1 MTLGSRGGLYTVK
14 HRREPTAS
22 RGHACSRATGADARR
37 QWRIA
42 ADAAASAQDAGR
54 GSARGHAAH
63 RHEARRRA
71 RRVRHVHGADR
82 RQAGAELPPPAG
94 PARGPG
100 DHDDRRHGGRV
111 RSSSPPGRL
120 RGVGRGAVRL
130 LHARHPA
137 VRKIAARGKS
147 APDAPGDPRGVG
159 GQPVPVHRLHQNP
172 GGGRARG
179 RPVAMKLVGRPLPK
193 VDAATKVT
201 GRALYADDIVL
212 PRTLHCKILR
222 SPHPHARILSIDTSG
237 ARRIP
242 GVVAV
247 ITGTD
252 LPIKFG
258 ILPVTQDERALEH
271 EKVRYVGD
279 PIAAVAALEEE
290 IAAAACDAIAVE
302 YEVLEPVMTID
313 AALQKPKDEPIQDY
327 GGPNNVHKFV
337 ALEFGDVDAG
347 FGRAEVIRE
356 DVFFFQGNTHLPME
370 QHSAIATYV
379 DGKVTLWSST
389 QVVHYVHRALS
400 KVLELPMHRI
410 RVIGPAHG
418 GGFGGKTDPFAH
430 EIIVCKLSMITG
442 RPVKCTLTREE
453 VFYAHRG
460 RHPVLMWVRTGVTRD
475 GRITAMHFRS
485 ALDGGAYGSYGV
497 ASTFYTGA
505 LQTVTYDIPAYRFEG
520 CRVFTNKPPCGPKRG
535 HGTPQPRFAIE
546 LHLEKI
552 AHELGIDAVEMKRR
566 NFVKPMTRT
575 VNWLRVTSCGLEEC
589 TRRVMDASG
598 FRRRERRPGHG
609 MGFAISSYLSGAGT
623 AIYWN
628 DMPHSEVQIK
638 VDRGGVTTYCGAMD
652 IGQGSDSVL
661 AAVVAEELGLQ
672 PRDIRLVTADTDT
685 TPIDLGSYSSRVTFM
700 AGNAALEA
708 ARKMR
713 ALLVEAAA
721 GKMQSPPE
729 SVSVGGGRIGDFSF
743 EEASILAEAR
753 FGTLATAGSYT
764 PPKIAGPYKGS
775 GVGPS
780 PAYSYSAC
788 VVELDADHRTGL
800 VNMNKVWI
808 AHDVGRAINPL
819 LVEGQVEGSVYM
831 GLGEALMEEQTFR
844 KGLHKWPSML
854 EYKSPTFLDMPDVKT
869 FIVETNDPEGPYGAK
884 EAGQGPLLPVIP
896 AVSAAVFDALGV
908 WIDEVP
914 VTPEK
919 IVEALRRKEKG
930 EPPRYGPPGFPD
942 IPYPTTIKVEPP
954 PKELDRAAPASI

>member
-1 MTLGSRGGLYTVK
+1 V
-14 HRREPTAS
+14 
-22 RGHACSRATGADARR
+22 
-37 QWRIA
+37 
-42 ADAAASAQDAGR
+42 
-54 GSARGHAAH
+54 
-63 RHEARRRA
+63 
-71 RRVRHVHGADR
+71 RV
-82 RQAGAELPPPAG
+82 
-94 PARGPG
+94 
-100 DHDDRRHGGRV
+100 
-111 RSSSPPGRL
+111 
-120 RGVGRGAVRL
+120 VG
-130 LHARHPA
+130 
-137 VRKIAARGKS
+137 K
-147 APDAPGDPRGVG
+147 
-159 GQPVPVHRLHQNP
+159 
-172 GGGRARG
+172 
-179 RPVAMKLVGRPLPK
+179 PLPK
-193 VDAATKVT
+193 VDAAAKVT
-201 GRALYADDIVL
+201 GRAVYADDMML
-212 PRTLHCKILR
+212 PRMLHCRILR
-222 SPHPHARILSIDTSG
+222 SPHPHARILSIDTSA
-237 ARRIP
+237 ARRMP
-242 GVVAV
+242 GVLAV
-247 ITGTD
+247 ITGAD

-279 PIAAVAALEEE
+279 PIAAVAATEEE
-290 IAAAACDAIAVE
+290 IAAAACDAIVVE
-302 YEVLEPVMTID
+302 YEVLGPVMSIE
-313 AALQKPKDEPIQDY
+313 AALDEPKDERIQDY
-327 GGPNNVHKFV
+327 GGPNNVHKLV
-337 ALEFGDVDAG
+337 ALEFGDVDGG
-347 FGRAEVIRE
+347 FARSDHTRE
-356 DVFFFQGNTHLPME
+356 DVFFYQGNTHLPME
-370 QHSAIATYV
+370 QHSAVATFV

-400 KVLELPMHRI
+400 KVLEMPMNRI
-410 RVIGPAHG
+410 RVIGAAHG

-430 EIIVCKLSMITG
+430 EIIVCKLAMLTG

-460 RHPVLMWVRTGVTRD
+460 RHPVLMWVRTGVTKQ

-552 AHELGIDAVEMKRR
+552 ARDIGMDPVELKQR
-566 NFVKPMTRT
+566 NFVQPNTRT
-575 VNWLRVTSCGLEEC
+575 VNWLRVTSCGLDEC
-589 TRRVMDASG
+589 TRRVIDASG
-598 FRRRERRPGHG
+598 FRSRKKRPGHG

-638 VDRGGVTTYCGAMD
+638 VDRGGVTLYCGAMD

-661 AAVVAEELGLQ
+661 ATIVAEELGLQ
-672 PRDIRLVTADTDT
+672 PADVRLVTADTDT

-713 ALLVEAAA
+713 AMLVEAVEAA
-721 GKMQSPPE
+721 GGKFDE
-729 SVSVGGGRIGDFSF
+729 VTF
-743 EEASILAEAR
+743 EEATVLAEAR
-753 FGTLATAGSYT
+753 FGTLTSAGSYT

-788 VVELDADHRTGL
+788 VVDVDADARTGL
-800 VNMNKVWI
+800 VHVNKIWI
-808 AHDVGRAINPL
+808 AHDAGRAINPL

-831 GLGEALMEEQTFR
+831 GLGEALMEEQIFR

-854 EYKSPTFLDMPDVKT
+854 EYKSPTFLDMPEVET
-869 FIVETNDPEGPYGAK
+869 FIVETVDPEGPFGAK
-884 EAGQGPLLPVIP
+884 EAGQGPLLPVPP
-896 AVSAAVFDALGV
+896 AVCAALHDALGV
-908 WIDEVP
+908 WIDEIP

-919 IVEALRRKEKG
+919 LVEAIRRREKG
-930 EPPRYGPPGFPD
+930 EPARYGPPGFPV
-942 IPYPTTIKVEPP
+942 IPFPPAIKVEPP
-954 PKELDRAAPASI
+954 PRDLDAAAAAI

>member
-1 MTLGSRGGLYTVK
+1 MTEGNGFSV
-14 HRREPTAS
+14 
-22 RGHACSRATGADARR
+22 
-37 QWRIA
+37 I
-42 ADAAASAQDAGR
+42 
-54 GSARGHAAH
+54 
-63 RHEARRRA
+63 
-71 RRVRHVHGADR
+71 
-82 RQAGAELPPPAG
+82 
-94 PARGPG
+94 
-100 DHDDRRHGGRV
+100 
-111 RSSSPPGRL
+111 
-120 RGVGRGAVRL
+120 
-130 LHARHPA
+130 
-137 VRKIAARGKS
+137 GK
-147 APDAPGDPRGVG
+147 
-159 GQPVPVHRLHQNP
+159 
-172 GGGRARG
+172 
-179 RPVAMKLVGRPLPK
+179 PLPK
-193 VDAATKVT
+193 VDAASRVT
-201 GRALYADDIVL
+201 GQAVYADDML
-212 PRTLHCKILR
+212 PPRTLHCRILR
-222 SPHPHARILSIDTSG
+222 SPHPHARILSIDTSA
-237 ARRIP
+237 ARRMA
-242 GVVAV
+242 GVLAV
-247 ITGTD
+247 ITGAD

-279 PIAAVAALEEE
+279 PIAAVAATEEE

-302 YEVLEPVMTID
+302 YEVLEPVMSID
-313 AALQKPKDEPIQDY
+313 AALRSPKDERIQDY
-327 GGPNNVHKFV
+327 GGPNNIHKLV
-337 ALEFGDVDAG
+337 ALEFGDVEGG
-347 FGRAEVIRE
+347 FARADHQRE

-389 QVVHYVHRALS
+389 QVVHYVHRALA
-400 KVLELPMHRI
+400 KVLELPMNRI
-410 RVIGPAHG
+410 RVIGAAHG

-430 EIIVCKLSMITG
+430 EIIVAKLAMITG

-460 RHPVLMWVRTGVTRD
+460 RHPVLMWVRTGVTKD
-475 GRITAMHFRS
+475 GRITAMHFKS

-505 LQTVTYDIPAYRFEG
+505 LQTITYDIPAYRFEG

-552 AHELGIDAVEMKRR
+552 ARELGLDPVEMKRS

-589 TRRVMDASG
+589 TELVMKASG
-598 FRRRERRPGHG
+598 YRERKRRPGHG
-609 MGFAISSYLSGAGT
+609 LGFAISSYLSGAGT

-638 VDRGGVTTYCGAMD
+638 VDRGGVTAFCGAMD

-672 PRDIRLVTADTDT
+672 PKDVRLVTADTDT

-721 GKMQSPPE
+721 AKMERPVDE
-729 SVSVGGGRIGDFSF
+729 VTVGDGRVGDFTF

-753 FGTLATAGSYT
+753 FGTLTTSGSYT

-788 VVELDADHRTGL
+788 VVDLDADSRTGL
-800 VNMNKVWI
+800 LHINKVWI

-854 EYKSPTFLDMPDVKT
+854 EYKSPTFLDTPDVET

-896 AVSAAVFDALGV
+896 AVSAAVFDALGI

-919 IVEALRRKEKG
+919 IVEALRRKAKG
-930 EPPRYGPPGFPD
+930 EPARYGPQGFPD
-942 IPYPTTIKVEPP
+942 IPYPAVIKVEPP
-954 PKELDRAAPASI
+954 PKELDHAAAATI

>member
-1 MTLGSRGGLYTVK
+1 MSTNNQNGGF
-14 HRREPTAS
+14 
-22 RGHACSRATGADARR
+22 
-37 QWRIA
+37 
-42 ADAAASAQDAGR
+42 
-54 GSARGHAAH
+54 
-63 RHEARRRA
+63 
-71 RRVRHVHGADR
+71 
-82 RQAGAELPPPAG
+82 
-94 PARGPG
+94 
-100 DHDDRRHGGRV
+100 
-111 RSSSPPGRL
+111 
-120 RGVGRGAVRL
+120 AV
-130 LHARHPA
+130 
-137 VRKIAARGKS
+137 IGK
-147 APDAPGDPRGVG
+147 
-159 GQPVPVHRLHQNP
+159 
-172 GGGRARG
+172 
-179 RPVAMKLVGRPLPK
+179 PLPK
-193 VDAATKVT
+193 VDAVSKVT
-201 GRALYADDIVL
+201 GRAMYADDMLL
-212 PRTLHCKILR
+212 PRTLHCRILR
-222 SPHPHARILSIDTSG
+222 SPHPHARMVSVDTSA

-242 GVVAV
+242 GVQAV
-247 ITGTD
+247 ITGAD

-279 PIAAVAALEEE
+279 PIAAVAATEEE
-290 IAAAACDAIAVE
+290 IAAAACDAIAVQ
-302 YEVLEPVMTID
+302 YEVLDPVMSID
-313 AALQKPKDEPIQDY
+313 AALGKPKDERIQDY
-327 GGPNNVHKFV
+327 GGPNNIHKLI

-347 FGRAEVIRE
+347 FARAEHTRE

-370 QHSAIATYV
+370 QHSAIATFV
-379 DGKVTLWSST
+379 DEKVTLWSST
-389 QVVHYVHRALS
+389 QVVHYVHRALA
-400 KVLELPMHRI
+400 KVLELPMNRI
-410 RVIGPAHG
+410 RVIGAAHG

-430 EIIVCKLSMITG
+430 EIVVAKLAMITG

-460 RHPVLMWVRTGVTRD
+460 RHPVLMWVRTGVTKD

-552 AHELGIDAVEMKRR
+552 ARELGIDPVEMKRR

-589 TRRVMDASG
+589 TERVMSASG
-598 FRRRERRPGHG
+598 FRTRTRRAGHG

-638 VDRGGVTTYCGAMD
+638 VDRGGVTAYCGAMD

-661 AAVVAEELGLQ
+661 AAIVAEELGLQ
-672 PRDIRLVTADTDT
+672 PKDIRLVTADTDT

-700 AGNAALEA
+700 AGNAAIEA

-713 ALLVEAAA
+713 SMIVEAAA
-721 GKMQSPPE
+721 SKME
-729 SVSVGGGRIGDFSF
+729 CDAGAVKVGAARIGDFTF

-753 FGTLATAGSYT
+753 FGTLTSAGSYT

-788 VVELDADHRTGL
+788 IVDLEAEARTGL
-800 VNMNKVWI
+800 LHVNKVWI

-854 EYKSPTFLDMPDVKT
+854 EYKSPTFLDMPDVET
-869 FIVETNDPEGPYGAK
+869 FIVETVDPEGPYGAK

-908 WIDEVP
+908 WIDEIP

-919 IVEALRRKEKG
+919 VVEALRRKDKG
-930 EPPRYGPPGFPD
+930 ELARYGPPGFPD
-942 IPYPTTIKVEPP
+942 IPYPPCTKVEPP

>member
-1 MTLGSRGGLYTVK
+1 V
-14 HRREPTAS
+14 
-22 RGHACSRATGADARR
+22 TGNGFSV
-37 QWRIA
+37 I
-42 ADAAASAQDAGR
+42 
-54 GSARGHAAH
+54 
-63 RHEARRRA
+63 
-71 RRVRHVHGADR
+71 
-82 RQAGAELPPPAG
+82 
-94 PARGPG
+94 
-100 DHDDRRHGGRV
+100 
-111 RSSSPPGRL
+111 
-120 RGVGRGAVRL
+120 
-130 LHARHPA
+130 
-137 VRKIAARGKS
+137 GK
-147 APDAPGDPRGVG
+147 
-159 GQPVPVHRLHQNP
+159 
-172 GGGRARG
+172 
-179 RPVAMKLVGRPLPK
+179 PLPK
-193 VDAATKVT
+193 PDAVSKVT
-201 GRALYADDIVL
+201 GRAMYADDML
-212 PRTLHCKILR
+212 PARTLHCRILR
-222 SPHPHARILSIDTSG
+222 SPHPHARIISIDTSA
-237 ARRIP
+237 ARRMA
-242 GVVAV
+242 GVQAV
-247 ITGTD
+247 ITGAD

-279 PIAAVAALEEE
+279 PIAAIAAVDEE
-290 IAAAACDAIAVE
+290 IAAAACDAISVE
-302 YEVLEPVMTID
+302 YEVLEPVMSID
-313 AALQKPKDEPIQDY
+313 EALAETKDERIQDY
-327 GGPNNVHKFV
+327 GGPNNIHKLV
-337 ALEFGDVDAG
+337 ALEFGDVDGG
-347 FGRAEVIRE
+347 FERADHIRE

-370 QHSAIATYV
+370 QHSAIASFV
-379 DGKVTLWSST
+379 DGRVTLWSST

-400 KVLELPMHRI
+400 KVLELPMNRI
-410 RVIGPAHG
+410 RVIGAAHG

-430 EIIVCKLSMITG
+430 EIIVCKLAMLTG

-460 RHPVLMWVRTGVTRD
+460 RHPVLMWVRTGVTKD
-475 GRITAMHFRS
+475 GRITAMHFRT

-535 HGTPQPRFAIE
+535 HGTPQPRFALE

-552 AHELGIDAVEMKRR
+552 ARDLGIDPVEMKQR

-589 TRRVMDASG
+589 TERVMTASNY
-598 FRRRERRPGHG
+598 RQREKRHGRG

-638 VDRGGVTTYCGAMD
+638 VDRGGVTAYCGAMD

-661 AAVVAEELGLQ
+661 AAIVAEELGIQ
-672 PRDIRLVTADTDT
+672 AADVRLVTADTDT

-700 AGNAALEA
+700 AGNAAIQA

-713 ALLVEAAA
+713 DILTEAVAA
-721 GKMQSPPE
+721 KMGSTADA
-729 SVSVGGGRIGDFSF
+729 VDVGAGRIGDFTF
-743 EEASILAEAR
+743 EEASILAEAH
-753 FGTLATAGSYT
+753 FGTLTSAGSYT
-764 PPKIAGPYKGS
+764 PPKIAGAYKGS

-788 VVELDADHRTGL
+788 VIDLDADPRTGL
-800 VNMNKVWI
+800 IHLNKVWI

-854 EYKSPTFLDMPDVKT
+854 EYKSPTFLDMPEVET
-869 FIVETNDPEGPYGAK
+869 FIVETVDPEGPYGAK
-884 EAGQGPLLPVIP
+884 EAGQGPLLPVMP

-930 EPPRYGPPGFPD
+930 EPARFGPLRFPT
-942 IPYPTTIKVEPP
+942 IPYPACIKVEPP
-954 PKELDRAAPASI
+954 PKELDLASPASI

>member
-1 MTLGSRGGLYTVK
+1 MNPSKNGFSV
-14 HRREPTAS
+14 
-22 RGHACSRATGADARR
+22 
-37 QWRIA
+37 I
-42 ADAAASAQDAGR
+42 
-54 GSARGHAAH
+54 
-63 RHEARRRA
+63 
-71 RRVRHVHGADR
+71 
-82 RQAGAELPPPAG
+82 
-94 PARGPG
+94 
-100 DHDDRRHGGRV
+100 
-111 RSSSPPGRL
+111 
-120 RGVGRGAVRL
+120 
-130 LHARHPA
+130 
-137 VRKIAARGKS
+137 GKPLMK
-147 APDAPGDPRGVG
+147 PDAVS
-159 GQPVPVHRLHQNP
+159 
-172 GGGRARG
+172 
-179 RPVAMKLVGRPLPK
+179 
-193 VDAATKVT
+193 KVT
-201 GRALYADDIVL
+201 GRAIYADDML
-212 PRTLHCKILR
+212 PARTLHCRILR
-222 SPHPHARILSIDTSG
+222 SPHPHARILSIDTSA
-237 ARRIP
+237 ARRMA
-242 GVVAV
+242 GVQAV
-247 ITGTD
+247 ITGAD

-279 PIAAVAALEEE
+279 PIAAVAAVDEE
-290 IAAAACDAIAVE
+290 IAAAACDAISVE
-302 YEVLEPVMTID
+302 YEVLEPVMSID
-313 AALQKPKDEPIQDY
+313 EALAETKDERIQDY
-327 GGPNNVHKFV
+327 GGPNNIHKLV

-347 FGRAEVIRE
+347 FARAEHIRE
-356 DVFFFQGNTHLPME
+356 DLFFFQGNTHLPME
-370 QHSAIATYV
+370 QHSAIATFV
-379 DGKVTLWSST
+379 DGRVTLWSST
-389 QVVHYVHRALS
+389 QVVHYVHRALA
-400 KVLELPMHRI
+400 KVLELPMNRI
-410 RVIGPAHG
+410 RVIGAAHG

-430 EIIVCKLSMITG
+430 EIIVCKLAMMTG

-460 RHPVLMWVRTGVTRD
+460 RHPVLMWVRSGVMKD
-475 GRITAMHFRS
+475 GRITAMHFRT

-497 ASTFYTGA
+497 ASTFYTGV

-535 HGTPQPRFAIE
+535 HGTPQPRFALE

-552 AHELGIDAVEMKRR
+552 AHDIGIDPVDLKQR

-589 TRRVMDASG
+589 TERVMTASG
-598 FRRRERRPGHG
+598 YRNRERRTGRG
-609 MGFAISSYLSGAGT
+609 MGFAISTYMSGAGT

-638 VDRGGVTTYCGAMD
+638 VDRGGVTAYCGAMD
-652 IGQGSDSVL
+652 IGQGSDAVL
-661 AAVVAEELGLQ
+661 ASIVAEELGIQ
-672 PRDIRLVTADTDT
+672 AADVRLVTADTDT

-700 AGNAALEA
+700 AGNAALQA

-713 ALLVEAAA
+713 GMLVEAAA
-721 GKMQSPPE
+721 AKMGRPNDDLA
-729 SVSVGGGRIGDFSF
+729 VGGGRIGDFTF

-753 FGTLATAGSYT
+753 FGTLTSAGSYT

-788 VVELDADHRTGL
+788 VVDLDADARTGL
-800 VNMNKVWI
+800 VHLNKVWI

-831 GLGEALMEEQTFR
+831 GLGEALMEEQAFR

-854 EYKSPTFLDMPDVKT
+854 EYKSPTFLDMPEIET
-869 FIVETNDPEGPYGAK
+869 FIVETIDPEGPYGAK

-896 AVSAAVFDALGV
+896 AVSSAVFDALGV

-930 EPPRYGPPGFPD
+930 EPARFGPSRFPS
-942 IPYPTTIKVEPP
+942 IPYPACIKVEPP
-954 PKELDRAAPASI
+954 PKELDLASPASI